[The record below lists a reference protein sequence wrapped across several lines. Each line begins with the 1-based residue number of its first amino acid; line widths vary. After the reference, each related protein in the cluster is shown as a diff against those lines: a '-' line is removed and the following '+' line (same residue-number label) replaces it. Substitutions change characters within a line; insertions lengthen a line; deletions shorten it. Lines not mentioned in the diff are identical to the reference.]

1 MKRTVNRFFTWCIMT
16 ILMLTV
22 SGKVWAEEIKSI
34 PFIENAFK
42 VENVGGNM
50 YKITV
55 PLGGI
60 YSDGRKIL
68 VGYAPNLQKG
78 TSAYLYMKKKGDAD
92 YTYLSF
98 YRYDNNSANAITGW
112 WTWYRDM
119 PKAELGT
126 YYSDNTF
133 VAFGAVSANEFDGN
147 TDNLRTATIWFKVA
161 NNIEVEKF
169 KINMNGIVGS
179 TWFSDIIVERT
190 PVAASGPDDMNSI
203 TAVDPIIDFTNVDT
217 NGKGVAPGKQTLNVY
232 AANQLSHIVLYDM
245 TTKSFQVNRAVSTGE
260 KNLVLSIPQLES
272 THKYAIL
279 TNGEKKVTTST
290 GVANMHGAQGVVY
303 VDAKPFHAIQS
314 LTVKA
319 EKTKDAKGVFSQQ
332 NVLTWTV
339 QNVEDKDV
347 IAEDEYIIQ
356 RAYRS
361 DFSDAVAIGNVS
373 VSTTD
378 SKYLSV
384 NKTTGLGTFTFVDK
398 DEEAWYNPKE
408 MDQPNPTI
416 YYRVVRALVLAQ
428 WGEGNRGNYEKKAS
442 LPLDNFLTPIRSIS
456 VTKTPNFDSNKTV
469 KVRVEMNG
477 EMPEFAEGESPRELW
492 KQLVDKR
499 RTSDYTTTSSVH
511 LFLSSTKQGF
521 LSFEGNKVHLS
532 HRPMTYTSTRKWNII
547 GNFPEESGGGQCYL
561 GYDGQTP
568 PHYELYS
575 NGTFDKVRNSATPVT
590 FSFYVER
597 GGTKYYIGPDDYM
610 TTPYKWILLGS
621 DKMELAKKYSQ
632 AVLKQSVIW
641 DPTNTIVIERYSTE
655 RDASKGGID
664 VAAKTIRILGSDVK
678 WDDERKVY
686 YAEIEDLQGAPYTHY
701 YYKANIDCKRSN
713 YQLIA
718 DEDVCTTDAEADDCY
733 SETLAAIS
741 SLKASMGTAK
751 GKIAVEWETDEGL
764 LDKFKLERREVA
776 TIKDSNGKNKID
788 TDSKVAFSGL
798 TLDGDLT
805 NVYVDE
811 GAETG
816 KLYEYRLTAMCTVY
830 GETYSVSQ
838 TTYGWNSYLGTLSG
852 KVQMK
857 NGASMPGKVLVNV
870 SSKANIPVTEVWDAD
885 GKNIVIPGHSGKYT
899 KSVEIDNG
907 SFELDSVPYL
917 SSGTDYN
924 ITVSAQGSSF
934 SVAGRDNEN
943 TFVTRLDDKSCE
955 KSAEFVCSSTRQFS
969 GRVLYDHSTIP
980 VRDCQFRMNGFPLLD
995 GNGKPIVTDSK
1006 GNFSFQLPAI
1016 PMTLQVHKDGHVF
1029 ADGGYIIGKNNEQL
1043 PDDAPEGLPAGAYF
1057 NPRGDYDGLLLT
1069 DSTKI
1074 RLVGRLIGG
1083 NTQAKLPMGY
1093 GDAKNNLGDNL
1104 RMVLELEG
1112 DNTAQIVYDNE
1123 NPDNTTRLEQFE
1135 QKVDYVRGQTTDAYK
1150 LTPTKVSFEKKR
1162 IVVEPDVKTGEFCID
1177 LAPTKYKIT
1186 ELSAK
1191 GYSTLFSEGEGFQVL
1206 DLSNDTTLATYTRD
1220 LKNEFNKVVETQ
1232 TTRYNATY
1240 QRVYHS
1246 AVNVT
1251 YTPYKY
1257 GMKQNWLGSQTITEM
1272 NLAGETTTAV
1282 VATYDKSKDST
1293 SYVFGYPVYEQGKPY
1308 QLEVRAHEDYY
1319 YNGELDTKP
1328 DVVYIEG
1335 GRLTVRN
1342 GMESNEHEE
1351 QFDLD
1356 NTGRAFFNININNPA
1371 FTLTDSD
1378 ALRTLTMQV
1387 ETNGYYYEAKPLLA
1401 FVTGA
1406 RDKGRDIVTLDSK
1419 VNVVD
1424 VVRDPYGSASYA
1436 YREEGTH
1443 YHWEDHFS
1451 FDVNLALKVGLKIGT
1466 KGGVLIGT
1474 FIGLGGGAWLGT
1486 NTDTKAAVQVSTTI
1500 PIVSSSHFR
1509 NASYD
1514 MTLNQRISTS
1524 ADSRDVGPMADVY
1537 IGTVNTTNLGRVETF
1552 SVIDSTTYNMVK
1564 DAVDA
1569 GAIRIVREGKDEN
1582 GKPFYLAIGEKLSV
1596 NTGVPRTFVY
1606 TMNYIV
1612 GTLIPNLQQTYK
1624 SLIRRGTRAEIQ
1636 ALANA
1641 SGKVMWR
1648 LKDGKTISDA
1658 DCYETIEPK
1667 DEKQVPIDYEVPAVN
1682 PSSCQDMIL
1691 QWLKVIAEEEKT
1703 KLDAIQSGKA
1713 QESYSLVAGGTIE
1726 HTEYAE
1732 ASDRSGKKNKIL
1744 NIDLDKGELSGRL
1757 GLDIDFSGIPGA
1769 KAGASNISYSEF
1781 GDDGMGGGGVMSVD
1795 VPGYL
1800 MELKFTPVVKLGVES
1815 DQKRSTL
1822 SHVGSGYTLATN
1834 DNSYIDIDV
1843 YNVDPYGIGDDFF
1856 GEDSWDFVSQ
1866 GDDTDNKN
1874 VPKAKYHEFVYTVRG
1889 GAERNPWYEPDSTWV
1904 YSPGT
1909 PLRARTLKIDNPKI
1923 YIDNPV
1929 VSNLPV
1935 GEKAVFSVRLTNE
1948 SEVTSNMNNSLL
1960 HPCKFI
1966 LHLDDKHSP
1975 DGAAV
1980 TMDGMPIT
1988 DGREFWL
1995 SPGESITKTIQ
2006 VERSGKAYDYDN
2018 IRLILVDEALS
2029 QEDAATL
2036 SVHYLPSSTPV
2047 RIVRPTDKWVMNT
2060 LSAQDEQG
2068 RYYLPVEINGFDIN
2082 YDNFDHIE
2090 LQYKK
2095 QTEGDSKWVNL
2106 CSYYAND
2113 SLYQAASGE
2122 KAMLRSG
2129 TISQRFYGEMDPV
2142 EMAYDLRAVSFCR
2155 LGSGYVTKASEV
2167 VSGVKDTRVPEV
2179 FGKPKPTN
2187 GILTYEDVIS
2197 IPFNEPIAYNYL
2209 DETANFQV
2217 MGFTNNSDN
2226 SYESLLR
2233 FNFDDT
2239 IHDLPTSKVKRNLTG
2254 TGFTVDAMVRLDHQ
2268 DDGGVFM
2275 AIIDDNY
2282 INIDDPRD
2290 LAYSEN
2296 YMLFGFQEDALF
2308 LTLDG
2313 VSFFSDEIH
2322 WDKYKNDA
2330 LSLENGLTHVAVTY
2344 KQTEELAEGEPQVR
2358 FFMNGVEL
2366 ALENVYSTQG
2376 EVLDPDTKMAC
2387 KAQGKVRI
2395 GGYMTG
2401 EMSDIRLWDKPLS
2414 VSELNARRGKK
2425 LSGTE
2430 PSLLG
2435 YWPVNEMSGTVLYDK
2450 ANGAD
2455 LYFKSQQWQMPEG
2468 QHSMRLDGEGVD
2480 LLNAAE
2486 FLRYDF
2492 DDYTLSMWVRPDK
2505 DMNTSM
2511 ENGVTLF
2518 QSGSD
2523 LNDEKFRIFFNE
2535 SNLML
2540 QSADKMFSFCPKDQV
2555 MDGRWHNLVVV
2566 ANKSQNTAALYVDG
2580 NQTQALS
2587 GSELKGMLDQVTLG
2601 GKGFHGNL
2609 DVLTFWHLAFATN
2622 NLNLIHNMSP
2632 TGYEMGLAYY
2642 LPFEMDERNGQNT
2655 WQSVFSPYNEVKRLK
2670 EDGSLAA
2677 KSLAIKAKDDGYAS
2691 YDDIESFPAVK
2702 TLTGL
2707 TNLPFTWTS
2716 TNNELQINVKKN
2728 DSEINHQQ
2736 LFVTV
2741 RGVEDLAG
2749 NSLRNPQMMMVYVDR
2764 NVLVWDKKNIE
2775 VTVPYGCGAMVRAA
2789 WSNKSGRIISYTI
2802 ENNNSWLKLSSRMGV
2817 AQPLSTENIE
2827 FEISDGLAPGEY
2839 TATVYLIDESQLS
2852 SPMTL
2857 SVKVEASEPEMEVVS
2872 DDSYRYTMNV
2882 MGRVKIKNEG
2892 GAEYYDMDNR
2902 DVVYALYNGICVG
2915 KANLTV
2921 DNERNISMVNLTI
2934 YGNDKMIEEGALNK
2948 EDIGFVLWRAST
2960 NETSILQAGDK
2971 LGLSFR
2977 NNGMVGCPPDEPVIF
2992 TLNNEFKQL
3001 IPLQSGWNWISF
3013 NVNPKRDKGLNS
3025 LFESNTTFTVG
3036 DRIVFD
3042 GMTAELVKDSDGRL
3056 IWSGNHDNLD
3066 NHVKRVYQIYVQN
3079 PCYATV
3085 FGSAYSEN
3093 ERVVSIKAG
3102 TDGQGMWNDLPYL
3115 LSVDQP
3121 INYAMSDFAKDK
3133 AETGSVIKNRKKFAV
3148 MSKDGEWVGSLEYMH
3163 PGEGYYLRYMG
3174 DKDADIKFT
3183 NTNVAG
3189 SKDGVLNARVRT
3201 RSGAEWTDDDS
3212 EGLDLVLRQG
3222 GEHAS
3227 SMPVIAQMA
3236 EDADFAEGDLI
3247 VAYAAGEVSG
3257 MTDKMTEADG
3267 KQLLF
3272 ISLNAEQNDVVRFA
3286 HVRDGKV
3293 IAKSRNGISYNAHGI
3308 AGSLDKPFVIDFSA
3322 GSAEG
3327 IYDLSGIKLTE
3338 SLIRN
3343 RQGVFIINGEKK
3355 KK

>member
-1 MKRTVNRFFTWCIMT
+1 MKKTINRRFMWCIMM
-16 ILMLTV
+16 IMMLMMP
-22 SGKVWAEEIKSI
+22 GKMWADEVITSI
-34 PFIENAFK
+34 PLIENAFK
-42 VENVGGNM
+42 VEDVGGNM

-60 YSDGRKIL
+60 YSDGRKMI
-68 VGYAPNLQKG
+68 VGYMPDLSKGG
-78 TSAYLYMKKKGDAD
+78 TSAYLYFKKKGDAD
-92 YTYLSF
+92 YTYLSY
-98 YRYDNNSANAITGW
+98 YRYHNNTANDISGW
-112 WTWYRDM
+112 WTWWRNGPDAKY
-119 PKAELGT
+119 GT
-126 YYSDNTF
+126 YYTDN
-133 VAFGAVSANEFDGN
+133 AFLPFSTGYASEFDGN
-147 TDNLRTATIWFKVA
+147 NENLRTATIWFKAA
-161 NNIEVEKF
+161 NGLAIEKF
-169 KINMNGIVGS
+169 KVNMNGVVGD
-179 TWFSDIIVERT
+179 TWFKDINVERT
-190 PVAASGPDDMNSI
+190 PVAASAPDDMNSI
-203 TAVDPIIDFTNVDT
+203 AAVDPIIDFTNVDA
-217 NGKGVAPGKQTLNVY
+217 NGKAVAPGKQTLNVY

-245 TTKSFQVNRAVSTGE
+245 TTTSYVINRDVTTDE

-314 LTVKA
+314 LTVNA
-319 EKTKDAKGVFSQQ
+319 EKTKDAKGNFSQQ

-347 IAEDEYIIQ
+347 IADDEYIIQ

-378 SKYLSV
+378 SKYLSI

-408 MDQPNPTI
+408 KDKLSQSI
-416 YYRVVRALVLAQ
+416 YYRVVRALVLTQ
-428 WGEGNRGNYEKKAS
+428 WGEGNRGNYEKSAK
-442 LPLDNFLTPIRSIS
+442 LELDNILTPVRSVS
-456 VTKTPNFDSNKTV
+456 MTKTPNFDSNKTV
-469 KVRVEMNG
+469 KVRVELGNRVLTEGNFEKLREARSSMVSTYKSKDYYIVSSDKDAFLSLKGGKVCLSTEPYSFTIYKGSFG
-477 EMPEFAEGESPRELW
+477 ETLTGEDGLGISVIKGESP
-492 KQLVDKR
+492 QLEVGSPADL
-499 RTSDYTTTSSVH
+499 H
-511 LFLSSTKQGF
+511 I
-521 LSFEGNKVHLS
+521 EH
-532 HRPMTYTSTRKWNII
+532 M
-547 GNFPEESGGGQCYL
+547 GGL
-561 GYDGQTP
+561 
-568 PHYELYS
+568 LYS
-575 NGTFDKVRNSATPVT
+575 IGRLEYPVDNKWHYIDGEGYGYSKVGWYLVPVEDVKNDESYWTQREIGAVSFWDSSA
-590 FSFYVER
+590 SI
-597 GGTKYYIGPDDYM
+597 KI
-610 TTPYKWILLGS
+610 
-621 DKMELAKKYSQ
+621 Q
-632 AVLKQSVIW
+632 
-641 DPTNTIVIERYSTE
+641 RYSTE
-655 RDASKGGID
+655 RDPSRDNID
-664 VAAKTIRILGSDVK
+664 IAAKKITINGSDVK
-678 WDDERKVY
+678 WDNARKVY

-701 YYKANIDCKRSN
+701 YYEAVIDAQRSN
-713 YQLIA
+713 YPLLVNYPVA
-718 DEDVCTTDAEADDCY
+718 TTAEEADACY

-741 SLKASMGTAK
+741 SFKASMGTAK
-751 GKIAVEWETDEGL
+751 GKVALEWEADEGL
-764 LDKFKLERREVA
+764 LDKFTLERRQVA
-776 TIKDSNGKNKID
+776 TTNYNGKNRID
-788 TDSKVAFSGL
+788 NTNTYTFSGL
-798 TLDGDLT
+798 TLDGDLA
-805 NVYVDE
+805 NFYVDE
-811 GAETG
+811 DAMAG

-830 GETYSVSQ
+830 GKTYSVSQ
-838 TTYGWNSYLGTLSG
+838 TTYGWNSYKGTLSG

-857 NGASMPGKVLVNV
+857 NGASMPGKVVVTV
-870 SSKANIPVTEVWDAD
+870 SSTANISITEVWDAD
-885 GKNIVIPGHSGKYT
+885 GKNIIIPGYSGKYNGVVFT
-899 KSVEIDNG
+899 DNG
-907 SFELDSVPYL
+907 SFEFNEVPYI
-917 SSGTDYN
+917 SYGMNYN
-924 ITVSAQGSSF
+924 VSVSAQGAEF
-934 SVAGRDNEN
+934 SVAGQDGAK
-943 TFVTRLDDKSCE
+943 TFVARLENKSCE
-955 KSAEFVCSSTRQFS
+955 KTVSFVCSSTRQFS

-980 VRDCQFRMNGFPLLD
+980 VRDCQFLMNGYPVLD

-1006 GNFSFQLPAI
+1006 GSFSLQLPAI
-1016 PMTLQVHKDGHVF
+1016 PMTLQAHKDGHVF
-1029 ADGGYIIGKNNEQL
+1029 AGRGYILGKN
-1043 PDDAPEGLPAGAYF
+1043 DDPINDKTKGVPAGAYF
-1057 NPRGDYDGLLLT
+1057 NPKGDYDGLLLS

-1112 DNTAQIVYDNE
+1112 DNTAQIVYNSE
-1123 NPDNTTRLEQFE
+1123 NPDQTTRQEQFV
-1135 QKVDYVRGQTTDAYK
+1135 QKVDYVRGQTTDTYQ
-1150 LTPTKVSFEKKR
+1150 LTPTNVSFEKKR

-1206 DLSNDTTLATYTRD
+1206 DLSNDTTLTTYNRD
-1220 LKNEFNKVVETQ
+1220 LKNEYGNVVETQ

-1319 YNGELDTKP
+1319 YNGNLDTKP
-1328 DVVYIEG
+1328 DMVYIEG
-1335 GRLTVRN
+1335 GRLIVRN
-1342 GMESNEHEE
+1342 GMDSTEHEE
-1351 QFDLD
+1351 QFELD
-1356 NTGRAFFNININNPA
+1356 NTGRAFFNININNPE
-1371 FTLTDSD
+1371 FTLTDSE
-1378 ALRTLTMQV
+1378 ALRALTMQV

-1406 RDKGRDIVTLDSK
+1406 RDKGKDIVTLDSEVK
-1419 VNVVD
+1419 VVD
-1424 VVRDPYGSASYA
+1424 VVRDPYGSGSYA
-1436 YREEGTH
+1436 YREAGTH
-1443 YHWEDHFS
+1443 YHWEDQFS
-1451 FDVNLALKVGLKIGT
+1451 FDVNLALKVGLKLGT
-1466 KGGVLIGT
+1466 KGGVLLGT
-1474 FIGLGGGAWLGT
+1474 FFGMGAGGWVGT
-1486 NTDTKAAVQVSTTI
+1486 STDSKAAVQVNTTI

-1514 MTLNQRISTS
+1514 MTLNQRITTS
-1524 ADSRDVGPMADVY
+1524 SDMRDVGPMADVY
-1537 IGTVNTTNLGRVETF
+1537 IGAVSTTNLSRVETF
-1552 SVIDSTTYNMVK
+1552 SVIDATTYNMVK

-1569 GAIRIVREGKDEN
+1569 GAIRIVKEGKDAN
-1582 GKPFYLAIGEKLSV
+1582 GKPFYLAIGEKLGV
-1596 NTGVPRTFVY
+1596 NTGTPRTFVY
-1606 TMNYIV
+1606 TMSHIV
-1612 GTLIPNLQQTYK
+1612 GTLIPNLQQMYK
-1624 SLIRRGTRAEIQ
+1624 SLIKRGTKAEIQ

-1641 SGKVMWR
+1641 SGNVMWR
-1648 LKDGKTISDA
+1648 LKDGKTISDS
-1658 DCYETIEPK
+1658 DCYEKIEPK
-1667 DEKQVPIDYEVPAVN
+1667 DADGKVIDYEVPAVN
-1682 PSSCQDMIL
+1682 PSNCQNMIR
-1691 QWLKVIAEEEKT
+1691 QWLEVIAQEEKT

-1713 QESYSLVAGGTIE
+1713 QQSYSLVAGGTID

-1732 ASDRSGKKNKIL
+1732 AYDRNGKKNKIL
-1744 NIDLDKGELSGRL
+1744 NFDLDKGELSGRL
-1757 GLDIDFSGIPGA
+1757 GLDIDFSGVGTS
-1769 KAGASNISYSEF
+1769 AGDMSTSNNKYV
-1781 GDDGMGGGGVMSVD
+1781 DDGDGGGAIVSFD
-1795 VPGYL
+1795 LPGYL
-1800 MELKFTPVVKLGVES
+1800 MELKFTPIVKLGVES
-1815 DQKRSTL
+1815 NQSRYSL
-1822 SHVGSGYTLATN
+1822 NHIGSGYTLATN
-1834 DNSYIDIDV
+1834 DNSYLDIDV
-1843 YNVDPYGIGDDFF
+1843 YNVDPHGVGDGFF

-1866 GDDTDNKN
+1866 GDKTDNEN
-1874 VPKAKYHEFVYTVRG
+1874 VPKAQYHEFVYTVRG

-1909 PLRARTLKIDNPKI
+1909 PLRARTLKIDQPKL

-1935 GEKAVFSVRLTNE
+1935 GEKAVFSVRIVNE
-1948 SEVTSNMNNSLL
+1948 SEVTSNINNSLL
-1960 HPCKFI
+1960 HSCKFI
-1966 LHLDDKHSP
+1966 LILDDTQSP

-1995 SPGESITKTIQ
+1995 KPGESITKTIQ
-2006 VERSGKAYDYDN
+2006 VERSGKAYDYNN
-2018 IRLILVDEALS
+2018 IRLVLIDDAAS
-2029 QEDAATL
+2029 QEADATL

-2047 RIVRPTDKWVMNT
+2047 KIVRPTDKWVMNT

-2167 VSGVKDTRVPEV
+2167 VSGMKDTRVPEV

-2209 DETANFQV
+2209 DETANFQI

-2233 FNFDDT
+2233 FDYDEK
-2239 IHDLPTSKVKRNLTG
+2239 IHDLPTTKVNRNLTG
-2254 TGFTVDAMVRLDHQ
+2254 SDFTLDAMVRLDKQ
-2268 DDGGVFM
+2268 DDGAVFVG
-2275 AIIDDNY
+2275 IIDDNY
-2282 INIDDPRD
+2282 INVENPRD
-2290 LAYSEN
+2290 LANSEN
-2296 YMLFGFQEDALF
+2296 YMMFGFQEDALF
-2308 LTLDG
+2308 LTVEG

-2344 KQTEELAEGEPQVR
+2344 KQTENLAEGEPQVR

-2366 ALENVYSTQG
+2366 GLENIYSTDG
-2376 EVLDPDTKMAC
+2376 EIMDKDLKVTC

-2395 GGYMTG
+2395 GAYMKG
-2401 EMSDIRLWDKPLS
+2401 EMSDLRLWDKVLS
-2414 VSELNARRGKK
+2414 LSELSARKGKK

-2430 PSLLG
+2430 PALLG
-2435 YWPVNEMSGTVLYDK
+2435 YWPINEMSGTILYDK

-2455 LYFKSQQWQMPEG
+2455 MYFKSQQWQMPEG
-2468 QHSMRLDGEGVD
+2468 QHSMRIDDEAVD
-2480 LLNAAE
+2480 LQNAEE

-2505 DMNTSM
+2505 DMQTDRAD
-2511 ENGVTLF
+2511 GVTLF
-2518 QSGSD
+2518 QSGGN
-2523 LNDEKFRIFFNE
+2523 LNDEKFRIYFNE
-2535 SNLML
+2535 NNLML
-2540 QSADKMFSFCPKDQV
+2540 QSGSKTFSFCPNDQV
-2555 MDGRWHNLVVV
+2555 TDGRWHNLVVV

-2587 GSELKGMLDQVTLG
+2587 GSELKGMFDQATLG
-2601 GKGFHGNL
+2601 GKGFHGNI

-2642 LPFEMDERNGQNT
+2642 LPFEMDERNSQNI

-2670 EDGSLAA
+2670 EDGTLAA
-2677 KSLAIKAKDDGYAS
+2677 KNLAIAAKDGSYAS
-2691 YDDIESFPAVK
+2691 YDDAESFPAVK

-2764 NVLVWDKKNIE
+2764 NVLIWDKKTID
-2775 VTVPYGCGAMVRAA
+2775 VKIPYGSGTTINAG

-2817 AQPLSTENIE
+2817 AQPLSSENIE
-2827 FEISDGLAPGEY
+2827 FEISDGLAPGDY

-2852 SPMTL
+2852 SPITL
-2857 SVKVEASEPEMEVVS
+2857 NVKVEASEPDRDVVNNE
-2872 DDSYRYTMNV
+2872 SYRYTMNV
-2882 MGRVKIKNEG
+2882 MGRLKIRNEG
-2892 GAEYYDMDNR
+2892 GAEYYDMDKR

-2915 KANLTV
+2915 KTHLDV

-2934 YGNDKMIEEGALNK
+2934 YGNDKMIEEGAQGK
-2948 EDIGFVLWRAST
+2948 ADIGFVLWRAST
-2960 NETSILQAGDK
+2960 NETSILQAGDNI
-2971 LGLSFR
+2971 GMAFR
-2977 NNGMVGCPPDEPVIF
+2977 NNAMVGCPPEEPVIF
-2992 TLNNEFKQL
+2992 TLNNDFKQL

-3025 LFESNTTFTVG
+3025 LFESNTTFTPG
-3036 DRIVFD
+3036 DRIVFG
-3042 GMTAELVKDSDGRL
+3042 GMTAELVRDADGRL
-3056 IWSGNHDNLD
+3056 TWSGNYDDLD
-3066 NHVKRVYQIYVQN
+3066 NHVKRVYQIYVQK
-3079 PCYATV
+3079 PSYATV
-3085 FGSAYSEN
+3085 FGSAFAES
-3093 ERVVSIKAG
+3093 ERVVNVKAG
-3102 TDGQGMWNDLPYL
+3102 TSSQGRWNDLPYL
-3115 LSVDQP
+3115 LTVDQP
-3121 INYAMSDFAKDK
+3121 INFAMSDFAKDK
-3133 AETGSVIKNRKKFAV
+3133 AKVGSVVKSRKLFAV
-3148 MSKDGEWVGSLEYMH
+3148 MGNDGEWVGSLDYMH

-3174 DKDADIKFT
+3174 NADTDIKFT
-3183 NTNVAG
+3183 NTNVSA
-3189 SKDGVLNARVRT
+3189 KNKNAAKASVF
-3201 RSGAEWTDDDS
+3201 SLDDVAEEETP
-3212 EGLDLVLRQG
+3212 DLILTQG
-3222 GEHAS
+3222 GEHSS
-3227 SMPVIAQMA
+3227 SMPVIA
-3236 EDADFAEGDLI
+3236 ELPEEENFVDGDQI
-3247 VAYAAGEVSG
+3247 VAYAAGELSG
-3257 MTDKMTEADG
+3257 MADKAVEVEG
-3267 KQLLF
+3267 KKLFF
-3272 ISLNAEQNDVVRFA
+3272 ISLNAEQNDAVRFA

-3293 IAKSRNGISYNAHGI
+3293 LAKSTNGITYNTEGI

-3322 GSAEG
+3322 DSIES
-3327 IYDLSGIKLTE
+3327 IYDLNGIKLTK
-3338 SLIRN
+3338 SMLNN
-3343 RQGVFIINGEKK
+3343 RRGVFIINGEKK
-3355 KK
+3355 MK